1 VAVQRTRE
9 LRADNFTRFSR
20 AVERIVGRSTTF
32 YAAVAVVLIWFAGG
46 PYFEWSDTYQL
57 VINTGT
63 TIVTFLMVFVIQNTQ
78 SRDTRAMQ
86 VKLDE
91 LVKVNRRA
99 RNSLIN
105 LEERPDA
112 EIDKKKAEFL

>member
-1 VAVQRTRE
+1 V
-9 LRADNFTRFSR
+9 
-20 AVERIVGRSTTF
+20 I
-32 YAAVAVVLIWFAGG
+32 AVAIVVAWAITG
-46 PYFEWSDTYQL
+46 PFFGWSDTWQL

-63 TIVTFLMVFVIQNTQ
+63 TVITFLMVFVIQNTQ

-91 LVKVNRRA
+91 LLKVNQDA

-112 EIDKKKAEFL
+112 EIDRKKAEFS